1 MRGLSHAGV
10 VVVVTPPI
18 WLGSAI
24 ARQLGDAYLDVL
36 WAFDLSGQWP
46 LIEHYDFRK
55 GAHRGLTLERPLRRS
70 REQSATLAAEL
81 RSIAT
86 AYPSEADKGRG
97 VREWLAR
104 FADRLQAEAEFSA
117 ERMGWLLRTA

>member
-1 MRGLSHAGV
+1 MAGLSRAGA

-24 ARQLGDAYLDVL
+24 ARPLGDAYIDVL
-36 WAFDLSGQWP
+36 WAFDLSGHWP

-70 REQSATLAAEL
+70 REQSAAIAADL
-81 RSIAT
+81 RSIA
-86 AYPSEADKGRG
+86 AVYPSHADMGRG
-97 VREWLAR
+97 VREWLGR
-104 FADRLQAEAEFSA
+104 FADRLQAEADFSA
-117 ERMGWLLRTA
+117 ERMAWLLRSA